1 MLSPWNLPSQS
12 LSHVELEDDTLREGL
27 QCGSVAQISIEKMQ
41 DLLRLSS
48 QMGVTHSVI
57 GFPVDDKSRQQVE
70 SLLATI
76 SSEELPIRPWILARF
91 HQQDIQAAMDLNTKF
106 PRSSIGVALF
116 KSSNPQRAR
125 IEGWPADHFERE
137 APICI
142 QKLNSAGIP
151 VSLNFEDATRTPP
164 ECFTSILKSLQ
175 GFEVESWALCDTV
188 GCATPEGA
196 KRLVSFFLS
205 QLNSHQSRKVVWHGH
220 NDLGLAFANS
230 LAALDAGASV
240 MSGTF
245 LGIGE
250 RAGNLALEQM
260 LAYLY
265 FTGEQ
270 RFGLSHVKEYSK
282 KIQEAFGLN
291 VSPHQPLLGDD
302 VFLTHAGTHAS
313 AMIKAVQKNDDY
325 KDLVFQAFA
334 PSLLGRESRIKV
346 GPLSGKQALHYLLTQ
361 SGVHFTEQT
370 VSNLGE
376 YLKLNGCLLDEEGV
390 RKWLQR

>member
-1 MLSPWNLPSQS
+1 M
-12 LSHVELEDDTLREGL
+12 ELEDDTLREGL
-27 QCGSVAQISIEKMQ
+27 QCGSVAEVSIDKMQ
-41 DLLRLSS
+41 GLLRLSA

-76 SSEELPIRPWILARF
+76 SREELSVRPWILARF
-91 HQQDIQAAMDLNTKF
+91 HQQDIQIAIDLNTKF
-106 PRSSIGVALF
+106 PRSSLGVALF

-125 IEGWPADHFERE
+125 IEGWPSDHFERE
-137 APICI
+137 APMYI
-142 QKLNSAGIP
+142 QKLNSANIP

-164 ECFTSILKSLQ
+164 EHFTSILQSLQ
-175 GFEVESWALCDTV
+175 GLDVESWALCDTV

-196 KRLVSFFLS
+196 KNLVSFFLS
-205 QLNSHQSRKVVWHGH
+205 RLNSHQSRKIVWHGH
-220 NDLGLAFANS
+220 NDVGLAFANS
-230 LAALDAGASV
+230 LAALAAGASV

-250 RAGNLALEQM
+250 RAGNLSLEQM
-260 LAYLY
+260 MAYLY
-265 FTGEQ
+265 FAGEQ
-270 RFGLSHVKEYSK
+270 RFGLSQVKEYSK
-282 KIQEAFGLN
+282 KFQEAFGLS
-291 VSPHQPLLGDD
+291 VPPHQPLLGSD

-313 AMIKAVQKNDDY
+313 AIIKAAQKNDDY

-334 PSLLGRESRIKV
+334 PSLLGGESRIKA
-346 GPLSGKQALHYLLTQ
+346 GPLSGKQALRYVLTQ

-370 VSNLGE
+370 VSDLGE